1 MMKMKWLKNMI
12 EVWTYAM
19 KNTLFDEGVVVF
31 FVIVPLLYPLLY
43 AYLYNNESV
52 REVPTVVVDNSHSQ
66 LSREFTRRVDATAD
80 VQIVSHCQDMEEAK
94 KMIHHRDAYCLI
106 YIPKDF
112 AKDVAEHRQTVVELY
127 SDMSGILYYKA
138 VYSSCTEVS
147 LEMNKEIKAQ
157 LIPGATE
164 QQISAFQY
172 PIEYKYVPM
181 FNTQS
186 GFATFL
192 IPAILMMIIQ
202 QTMVLGVGMMAGEE
216 REKVRKHIASPYV
229 IGKKPIEMLIG
240 KSTVI
245 FTIYAII
252 SVYLVCI
259 VPYLFDL
266 VHIWHWQ
273 TLLAFMVPFITSC
286 VFFSIALSS
295 IAHDRESFIIMFVFI
310 SIPLL
315 FASGISW
322 PSSNIPIFWKG
333 FSWLFPSTFG
343 VNGFVRI
350 TEMGA
355 TLADVQHELNILW
368 IQTIVYFIISYI
380 VYKRTYGKQ
389 LWA

>member
-1 MMKMKWLKNMI
+1 MKWLRNII
-12 EVWTYAM
+12 EVWAYEM
-19 KNTLFDEGVVVF
+19 KCALFDEGVIVF
-31 FVIVPLLYPLLY
+31 FIIVPFLYPLLY

-66 LSREFTRRVDATAD
+66 LSREFVRRVDATGD
-80 VQIVSHCQDMEEAK
+80 VDIVSYCQDMEEAK
-94 KMIHHRDAYCLI
+94 EMIHQREAYGLI

-112 AKDVAEHRQTVVELY
+112 AKDVAEHRQTTVELY

-138 VYSSCTEVS
+138 VFSSCTEVS
-147 LEMNKEIKAQ
+147 LEMNKEIKAT

-172 PIEYKYVPM
+172 PIEYQYVPM

-186 GFATFL
+186 GFCTFI
-192 IPAILMMIIQ
+192 IPAVLMLIIQ

-216 REKVRKHIASPYV
+216 REKVRKHIAEPHI
-229 IGKKPIEMLIG
+229 IGKNPSEVLFG

-245 FTIYAII
+245 FTIYII
-252 SVYLVCI
+252 VAVYLVCI
-259 VPYLFDL
+259 VPMLFNL
-266 VHIWHWQ
+266 VHIWRWQ
-273 TLLAFMVPFITSC
+273 TLLAFMAPFIAAC
-286 VFFSIALSS
+286 VFFSISLSS
-295 IAHDRESFIIMFVFI
+295 IAHDRESFIIMFVFL

-343 VNGFVRI
+343 INGYVRI

-355 TLADVQHELNILW
+355 TLEDVQYELNALW
-368 IQTIVYFIISYI
+368 IQTFVYGAISYL

>member
-1 MMKMKWLKNMI
+1 MKC
-12 EVWTYAM
+12 A
-19 KNTLFDEGVVVF
+19 LFDEGVIVF
-31 FVIVPLLYPLLY
+31 FIIVPFLYPLLY

-66 LSREFTRRVDATAD
+66 LSREFVRRVDATGD
-80 VQIVSHCQDMEEAK
+80 VDIVSYCQDMEEAK
-94 KMIHHRDAYCLI
+94 EMIHQREAYGLI
-106 YIPKDF
+106 YIPNDF
-112 AKDVAEHRQTVVELY
+112 AKDVAEHRQTTVELY

-138 VYSSCTEVS
+138 VFSSCTEVS
-147 LEMNKEIKAQ
+147 LEMNKEIKAT

-172 PIEYKYVPM
+172 PIEYQYVPM

-186 GFATFL
+186 GFCTFI
-192 IPAILMMIIQ
+192 IPAVLMLIIQ

-216 REKVRKHIASPYV
+216 REKVRKHIAEPHI
-229 IGKKPIEMLIG
+229 IGKNPSEVLFG

-245 FTIYAII
+245 FTIYII
-252 SVYLVCI
+252 VAVYLVCI
-259 VPYLFDL
+259 VPILFNL
-266 VHIWHWQ
+266 VHIWRWQ
-273 TLLAFMVPFITSC
+273 TLLAFMAPFIAAC
-286 VFFSIALSS
+286 VFFSISLSS
-295 IAHDRESFIIMFVFI
+295 IAHDRESFIIMFVFL

-343 VNGFVRI
+343 INGYVRI

-355 TLADVQHELNILW
+355 TLEDVQYELNALW
-368 IQTIVYFIISYI
+368 IQTFVYGAISYL

>member
-1 MMKMKWLKNMI
+1 MKWLRNII
-12 EVWTYAM
+12 EVWAYEM
-19 KNTLFDEGVVVF
+19 KCALFDEGVIVF
-31 FVIVPLLYPLLY
+31 FVIVPFLYPLLY

-52 REVPTVVVDNSHSQ
+52 REVAAVVVDNSHSQ
-66 LSREFTRRVDATAD
+66 LSREFVRRVDATGD
-80 VQIVSHCQDMEEAK
+80 VDIVSYCQDMEEAK
-94 KMIHHRDAYCLI
+94 EMIHQREAYGLI

-112 AKDVAEHRQTVVELY
+112 AKDVAEHRQTTVELY

-138 VYSSCTEVS
+138 VLSSCTEVS

-172 PIEYKYVPM
+172 PIEYQYVPM

-186 GFATFL
+186 GFCTFI
-192 IPAILMMIIQ
+192 IPAVLMMIIQ

-216 REKVRKHIASPYV
+216 REKVRKHIAEPHI
-229 IGKKPIEMLIG
+229 IGKNPSEILLG

-245 FTIYAII
+245 FTIYVIVA
-252 SVYLVCI
+252 VYLVCI
-259 VPYLFDL
+259 VPMLFNL
-266 VHIWHWQ
+266 IHIWRWQ
-273 TLLAFMVPFITSC
+273 TLLAFMVPFITAC
-286 VFFSIALSS
+286 VFFSISISS
-295 IAHDRESFIIMFVFI
+295 IAHDRESFIIMFVFL

-343 VNGFVRI
+343 VNGYVRI

-355 TLADVQHELNILW
+355 TLEDVQYEFNALW
-368 IQTIVYFIISYI
+368 IQTFVYGAISYL

>member
-1 MMKMKWLKNMI
+1 MKWLRNII
-12 EVWTYAM
+12 EVWVYEM
-19 KNTLFDEGVVVF
+19 KCALFDEGVIVF
-31 FVIVPLLYPLLY
+31 FIIVPFLYPLLY

-66 LSREFTRRVDATAD
+66 LSREFVRRVDATGD
-80 VQIVSHCQDMEEAK
+80 VDIVSYCQDMEEAK
-94 KMIHHRDAYCLI
+94 EMIHQREAYGLI

-112 AKDVAEHRQTVVELY
+112 AKDVAEHRQTTVELY

-138 VYSSCTEVS
+138 VFSSCTEVS
-147 LEMNKEIKAQ
+147 LEMNKEIKAT

-172 PIEYKYVPM
+172 PIEYQYVPM

-186 GFATFL
+186 GFCTFI
-192 IPAILMMIIQ
+192 IPAVLMLIIQ

-216 REKVRKHIASPYV
+216 REKVRKHIAEPHI
-229 IGKKPIEMLIG
+229 IGKNPSEVLFG

-245 FTIYAII
+245 FTIYII
-252 SVYLVCI
+252 VAVYLVCI
-259 VPYLFDL
+259 VPMLFNL
-266 VHIWHWQ
+266 VHIWRWQ
-273 TLLAFMVPFITSC
+273 TLLAFMVPFIAAC
-286 VFFSIALSS
+286 VFFSISLSS
-295 IAHDRESFIIMFVFI
+295 IAHDRESFIIMFVFL

-343 VNGFVRI
+343 INGYVRI

-355 TLADVQHELNILW
+355 TLEDVQYELNALW
-368 IQTIVYFIISYI
+368 IQTFVYGAISYL

>member
-1 MMKMKWLKNMI
+1 MKWLRNII
-12 EVWTYAM
+12 EVWAYEM
-19 KNTLFDEGVVVF
+19 KCALFDEGVIVF
-31 FVIVPLLYPLLY
+31 FIIVPFLYPLLY

-66 LSREFTRRVDATAD
+66 LSREFVRRVDATGD
-80 VQIVSHCQDMEEAK
+80 VDIVSYCQDMEEAK
-94 KMIHHRDAYCLI
+94 EMIHQREAYGLI

-112 AKDVAEHRQTVVELY
+112 AKDVAEHRQTTVELY

-138 VYSSCTEVS
+138 VFSSCTEVS
-147 LEMNKEIKAQ
+147 LEMNKEIKAT

-172 PIEYKYVPM
+172 PIEYQYVPM

-186 GFATFL
+186 GFCTFI
-192 IPAILMMIIQ
+192 IPAVLMLIIQ

-216 REKVRKHIASPYV
+216 REKVRKHIAEPHI
-229 IGKKPIEMLIG
+229 IGKNPSEVLFG

-245 FTIYAII
+245 FTIYII
-252 SVYLVCI
+252 VAVYLVCI
-259 VPYLFDL
+259 VPILFNL
-266 VHIWHWQ
+266 VHIWRWQ
-273 TLLAFMVPFITSC
+273 TLLAFMAPFIAAC
-286 VFFSIALSS
+286 VFFSISLSS
-295 IAHDRESFIIMFVFI
+295 IAHDRESFIIMFVFL

-343 VNGFVRI
+343 INGYVRI

-355 TLADVQHELNILW
+355 TLEDVQYELNALW
-368 IQTIVYFIISYI
+368 IQTFVYGAISYLI
-380 VYKRTYGKQ
+380 YKRTYGKQ

>member
-1 MMKMKWLKNMI
+1 MKC
-12 EVWTYAM
+12 A
-19 KNTLFDEGVVVF
+19 LFDEGVIVF
-31 FVIVPLLYPLLY
+31 FIIVPFLYPLLY

-52 REVPTVVVDNSHSQ
+52 REVPAVVVDNSHSQ
-66 LSREFTRRVDATAD
+66 LSREFVRRVDATGD
-80 VQIVSHCQDMEEAK
+80 VDIVSYCQDMEEAK
-94 KMIHHRDAYCLI
+94 EMIHQREAYGLI

-112 AKDVAEHRQTVVELY
+112 AKDVAEHRQTTVELY

-138 VYSSCTEVS
+138 VLSSCTEVS
-147 LEMNKEIKAQ
+147 LEMNKEIKAT

-172 PIEYKYVPM
+172 PIEYQYVPM

-186 GFATFL
+186 GFCTFI
-192 IPAILMMIIQ
+192 IPAVLMMIIQ

-216 REKVRKHIASPYV
+216 REKVRKHIAEPHI
-229 IGKKPIEMLIG
+229 IGKNPSEVLLG

-245 FTIYAII
+245 FTIYII
-252 SVYLVCI
+252 VAVYLVCI
-259 VPYLFDL
+259 VPMLFNL
-266 VHIWHWQ
+266 IHIWRWQ
-273 TLLAFMVPFITSC
+273 TLLAFMAPFIAAC
-286 VFFSIALSS
+286 VFFSISISS
-295 IAHDRESFIIMFVFI
+295 IAHDRESFIIMFVFL

-343 VNGFVRI
+343 VNGYVRI

-355 TLADVQHELNILW
+355 TLEDVQYEFNALW
-368 IQTIVYFIISYI
+368 IQTFVYGAISYL

>member
-1 MMKMKWLKNMI
+1 MKWLRNII
-12 EVWTYAM
+12 EVWAYEM
-19 KNTLFDEGVVVF
+19 KCALFDEGVIVF
-31 FVIVPLLYPLLY
+31 FIIVPFLYPLLY

-66 LSREFTRRVDATAD
+66 LSREFVRRVDATGD
-80 VQIVSHCQDMEEAK
+80 VDIVSYCQDMEEAK
-94 KMIHHRDAYCLI
+94 EMIHQREAYGLI

-112 AKDVAEHRQTVVELY
+112 AKDVAEHRQTTVELY

-138 VYSSCTEVS
+138 VFSSCTEVS
-147 LEMNKEIKAQ
+147 LEMNKEIKAT

-172 PIEYKYVPM
+172 PIEYQYVPM

-186 GFATFL
+186 GFCTFI
-192 IPAILMMIIQ
+192 IPAVLMLIIQ

-216 REKVRKHIASPYV
+216 REKVRKHIAEPHI
-229 IGKKPIEMLIG
+229 IGKNPSEVLFG

-245 FTIYAII
+245 FTIYII
-252 SVYLVCI
+252 VAVYLVCI
-259 VPYLFDL
+259 VPILFNL
-266 VHIWHWQ
+266 VHIWRWQ
-273 TLLAFMVPFITSC
+273 TLLAFMAPFIAAC
-286 VFFSIALSS
+286 VFFSISLSS
-295 IAHDRESFIIMFVFI
+295 IAHDRESFIIMFVFL

-343 VNGFVRI
+343 INGYVRI

-355 TLADVQHELNILW
+355 TLEDVQYEFNALW
-368 IQTIVYFIISYI
+368 IQTFVYGAISYL

>member
-1 MMKMKWLKNMI
+1 MKC
-12 EVWTYAM
+12 A
-19 KNTLFDEGVVVF
+19 LFDEGVIVF
-31 FVIVPLLYPLLY
+31 FIIVPFLYPLLY

-66 LSREFTRRVDATAD
+66 LSREFVRRVDATGD
-80 VQIVSHCQDMEEAK
+80 VDIVSYCQDMEEAK
-94 KMIHHRDAYCLI
+94 EMIHQREAYGLI

-112 AKDVAEHRQTVVELY
+112 AKDVAEHRQTTVELY

-138 VYSSCTEVS
+138 VFSSCTEVS
-147 LEMNKEIKAQ
+147 LEMNKEIKAT

-172 PIEYKYVPM
+172 PIEYQYVPM

-186 GFATFL
+186 GFCTFI
-192 IPAILMMIIQ
+192 IPAVLMLIIQ

-216 REKVRKHIASPYV
+216 REKVRKHIAEPHI
-229 IGKKPIEMLIG
+229 IGKNPSEVLFG

-245 FTIYAII
+245 FTIYII
-252 SVYLVCI
+252 VAVYLVCI
-259 VPYLFDL
+259 VPVLFNL
-266 VHIWHWQ
+266 VHIWRWQ
-273 TLLAFMVPFITSC
+273 TLLAFMVPFIAAC
-286 VFFSIALSS
+286 VFFSISLSS
-295 IAHDRESFIIMFVFI
+295 IAHDRESFIIMFVFL

-343 VNGFVRI
+343 INGYVRI

-355 TLADVQHELNILW
+355 TLEDVQYELNALW
-368 IQTIVYFIISYI
+368 IQTFVYGAISYL

>member
-1 MMKMKWLKNMI
+1 MKWLRNTI
-12 EVWTYAM
+12 EVWAHAM
-19 KNTLFDEGVVVF
+19 RAALFDEGVVVF
-31 FVIVPLLYPLLY
+31 FVVVPLLYPLLY

-66 LSREFTRRVDATAD
+66 LSREFVRRVDATGD
-80 VQIVSHCQDMEEAK
+80 VQIISHFQDMEEAK
-94 KMIHHRDAYCLI
+94 AMIHHRDAYCLI

-112 AKDVAEHRQTVVELY
+112 AKDVAEHRQTTVELY

-138 VYSSCTEVS
+138 VLSSCTEVS
-147 LEMNKEIKAQ
+147 LDMNKEIKAQ
-157 LIPGATE
+157 MIPGATE

-172 PIEYKYVPM
+172 PIEYQYVPL

-192 IPAILMMIIQ
+192 IPAVLMLIIQ

-216 REKVRKHIASPYV
+216 REKVRKHIASDWI
-229 IGKKPIEMLIG
+229 IGKNPVEILIG
-240 KSTVI
+240 QSTVI
-245 FTIYAII
+245 FTIYVMIA
-252 SVYLVCI
+252 VYLVCI
-259 VPYLFDL
+259 VPPLFNL
-266 VHIWHWQ
+266 VHIWRWQ
-273 TLLAFMVPFITSC
+273 TLLAFMVPYIASC

-295 IAHDRESFIIMFVFI
+295 IAHDRESFIIMFVFL
-310 SIPLL
+310 SVPLL

-343 VNGFVRI
+343 INGYVRI

-355 TLADVQHELNILW
+355 TLEDVQHELNALW
-368 IQTIVYFIISYI
+368 IQTFVYLGISYL

>member
-1 MMKMKWLKNMI
+1 MKWLRNTI
-12 EVWTYAM
+12 EVWAHAM
-19 KNTLFDEGVVVF
+19 RSSLLDEGVVVF
-31 FVIVPLLYPLLY
+31 FVVVPLLYPLLY

-66 LSREFTRRVDATAD
+66 LSREFVRRVDATGD

-94 KMIHHRDAYCLI
+94 AMIHHRDAYCLI
-106 YIPKDF
+106 YIPKEF
-112 AKDVAEHRQTVVELY
+112 AKDVAEHRQTTVELY

-138 VYSSCTEVS
+138 VLSSCTEVS
-147 LEMNKEIKAQ
+147 LDMNKEIKAQ

-172 PIEYKYVPM
+172 PIEYQYVPM

-186 GFATFL
+186 GFATFI
-192 IPAILMMIIQ
+192 IPAVLMMIIQ

-216 REKVRKHIASPYV
+216 REKVRKGIASHWI
-229 IGKKPIEMLIG
+229 IGKNPIEILIG
-240 KSTVI
+240 QSTVI
-245 FTIYAII
+245 FTIYVMIA
-252 SVYLVCI
+252 VYLVCI
-259 VPYLFDL
+259 VPPLFNL
-266 VHIWHWQ
+266 VHIWRWQ
-273 TLLAFMVPFITSC
+273 TLLAFMVPYIASC
-286 VFFSIALSS
+286 VFFSISISS
-295 IAHDRESFIIMFVFI
+295 IAHDRESFIIMFVFL

-343 VNGFVRI
+343 INGYVRI

-355 TLADVQHELNILW
+355 TLEDVQHELDALW
-368 IQTIVYFIISYI
+368 IQTIVYFCISYL

>member
-1 MMKMKWLKNMI
+1 MKWLRNTI
-12 EVWTYAM
+12 EVWAYEM
-19 KNTLFDEGVVVF
+19 KCALFDEGVVVF
-31 FVIVPLLYPLLY
+31 FIIVPLLYPLLY
-43 AYLYNNESV
+43 AYLYNKENV

-66 LSREFTRRVDATAD
+66 LSREFVRRVDASAD
-80 VQIVSHCQDMEEAK
+80 VLVVSHCQDMEEAK
-94 KMIHHRDAYCLI
+94 TMIHHRDAYCLI

-112 AKDVAEHRQTVVELY
+112 AKDVAEHRQTTVELY

-138 VYSSCTEVS
+138 VLSSCTEVS
-147 LEMNKEIKAQ
+147 LDMNKEIKAS
-157 LIPGATE
+157 LLPGATE

-186 GFATFL
+186 GFCTFI
-192 IPAILMMIIQ
+192 IPAVLMLIIQ

-216 REKVRKHIASPYV
+216 REKVRKHIAEPHI
-229 IGKKPIEMLIG
+229 IGKNPSEVLLG

-245 FTIYAII
+245 FTIYVMIA
-252 SVYLVCI
+252 VYLVCI
-259 VPYLFDL
+259 VPPLFNL
-266 VHIWHWQ
+266 IHIWRWQ
-273 TLLAFMVPFITSC
+273 TLLAFMVPFITAC
-286 VFFSIALSS
+286 VFFSISLSS
-295 IAHDRESFIIMFVFI
+295 IAHDRESFIIMFVFL
-310 SIPLL
+310 SVPLL

-322 PSSNIPIFWKG
+322 PASNIPIFWKG

-343 VNGFVRI
+343 INGYVRI

-355 TLADVQHELNILW
+355 TLADVQHEFNALW
-368 IQTIVYFIISYI
+368 IQTFVYGAISYL

>member
-1 MMKMKWLKNMI
+1 MKWLRNTI
-12 EVWTYAM
+12 EVWAYAM
-19 KNTLFDEGVVVF
+19 RAALFDEGVVVF
-31 FVIVPLLYPLLY
+31 FVVVPLLYPLLY

-66 LSREFTRRVDATAD
+66 LSREFTRRVDASAD
-80 VQIVSHCQDMEEAK
+80 VQIISHCQDMEEAK
-94 KMIHHRDAYCLI
+94 EMIHRRDAYCLI
-106 YIPKDF
+106 YIPQDF
-112 AKDVAEHRQTVVELY
+112 EKDVAEHRQSTVELY
-127 SDMSGILYYKA
+127 SDMSGLLYYKA
-138 VYSSCTEVS
+138 VLSSCTEVS
-147 LEMNKEIKAQ
+147 LDMNKEIKAQ

-164 QQISAFQY
+164 EQISVFQY

-192 IPAILMMIIQ
+192 IPAVLMMIIQ

-216 REKVRKHIASPYV
+216 REKVRKGIASHWI
-229 IGKKPIEMLIG
+229 IGKNPIEILIG
-240 KSTVI
+240 QSTVI
-245 FTIYAII
+245 FTIYVMIA
-252 SVYLVCI
+252 VYLVCI
-259 VPYLFDL
+259 VPPLFGL
-266 VHIWHWQ
+266 IHIWRWQ
-273 TLLAFMVPFITSC
+273 TLLAFMVPFIAAC

-295 IAHDRESFIIMFVFI
+295 IAHDRESFIIMFVFL

-322 PSSNIPIFWKG
+322 PASNIPIFWKG
-333 FSWLFPSTFG
+333 FSWVFPSTFG
-343 VNGFVRI
+343 INGYVRI

-355 TLADVQHELNILW
+355 TLEDVQHELNVLW
-368 IQTIVYFIISYI
+368 IQTIVYFCISYL

>member
-1 MMKMKWLKNMI
+1 MKWLRNTI
-12 EVWTYAM
+12 EVWAYEM
-19 KNTLFDEGVVVF
+19 KCALFDEGVVVF
-31 FVIVPLLYPLLY
+31 FIIVPLLYPLLY
-43 AYLYNNESV
+43 AYLYNKENV

-66 LSREFTRRVDATAD
+66 LSREFVRRVDASAD
-80 VQIVSHCQDMEEAK
+80 VLVVSHCQDMEEAK
-94 KMIHHRDAYCLI
+94 AMIHHRDAYCLI

-112 AKDVAEHRQTVVELY
+112 AKDVAEHRQTTVELY

-138 VYSSCTEVS
+138 VLSSCTEVS
-147 LEMNKEIKAQ
+147 LDMNKEIKAS
-157 LIPGATE
+157 LLPGATE

-186 GFATFL
+186 GFCTFI
-192 IPAILMMIIQ
+192 IPAVLMLIIQ

-216 REKVRKHIASPYV
+216 REKVRKHIAEPHI
-229 IGKKPIEMLIG
+229 IGKNPSEVLLG

-245 FTIYAII
+245 FTIYVMIA
-252 SVYLVCI
+252 VYLVCI
-259 VPYLFDL
+259 VPPLFNL
-266 VHIWHWQ
+266 IHIWRWQ
-273 TLLAFMVPFITSC
+273 TLLAFMVPFITAC
-286 VFFSIALSS
+286 VFFSISLSS
-295 IAHDRESFIIMFVFI
+295 IAHDRESFIIMFVFL
-310 SIPLL
+310 SVPLL

-322 PSSNIPIFWKG
+322 PASNIPIFWKG

-343 VNGFVRI
+343 INGYVRI

-355 TLADVQHELNILW
+355 TLADVQHELNALW
-368 IQTIVYFIISYI
+368 IQTFVYGAISYL

>member
-1 MMKMKWLKNMI
+1 MKC
-12 EVWTYAM
+12 A
-19 KNTLFDEGVVVF
+19 LFDEGVIVF
-31 FVIVPLLYPLLY
+31 FIIVPFLYPLLY

-66 LSREFTRRVDATAD
+66 LSREFVRRVDATGD
-80 VQIVSHCQDMEEAK
+80 VDIVSYCQDMEEAK
-94 KMIHHRDAYCLI
+94 EMIHQREAYGLI

-112 AKDVAEHRQTVVELY
+112 AKDVAEHRQTTVELY

-138 VYSSCTEVS
+138 VFSSCTEVS
-147 LEMNKEIKAQ
+147 LEMNKEIKAT

-172 PIEYKYVPM
+172 PIEYQYVPM

-186 GFATFL
+186 GFCTFI
-192 IPAILMMIIQ
+192 IPAVLMLIIQ

-216 REKVRKHIASPYV
+216 REKVRKHIAEPHI
-229 IGKKPIEMLIG
+229 IGKNPSEVLFG

-245 FTIYAII
+245 FTIYII
-252 SVYLVCI
+252 VAVYLVCI
-259 VPYLFDL
+259 VPILFNL
-266 VHIWHWQ
+266 VHIWRWQ
-273 TLLAFMVPFITSC
+273 TLLAFMAPFIAAC
-286 VFFSIALSS
+286 VFFSISLSS
-295 IAHDRESFIIMFVFI
+295 IAHDRESFIIMFVFL

-343 VNGFVRI
+343 INGYVRI

-355 TLADVQHELNILW
+355 TLEDVQYELNALW
-368 IQTIVYFIISYI
+368 IQTFVYGAISYLI
-380 VYKRTYGKQ
+380 YKRTYGKQ

>member
-1 MMKMKWLKNMI
+1 MKWLRNTI
-12 EVWTYAM
+12 EVWAYAM
-19 KNTLFDEGVVVF
+19 RAALFDEGVVVF
-31 FVIVPLLYPLLY
+31 FVVVPLLYPLLY

-66 LSREFTRRVDATAD
+66 LSREFTRRVDASAD
-80 VQIVSHCQDMEEAK
+80 VQIISHCQDMEEAK
-94 KMIHHRDAYCLI
+94 EMIHRRDAYCLI
-106 YIPKDF
+106 YIPQDF
-112 AKDVAEHRQTVVELY
+112 EKDVAEHRQTTVELY
-127 SDMSGILYYKA
+127 SDMSGLLYYKA
-138 VYSSCTEVS
+138 VLSSCTEVS
-147 LEMNKEIKAQ
+147 LDMNKEIKAQ

-164 QQISAFQY
+164 EQISVFQY

-192 IPAILMMIIQ
+192 IPAVLMMIIQ

-216 REKVRKHIASPYV
+216 REKVRKGIASHWI
-229 IGKKPIEMLIG
+229 IGKNPIEILIG
-240 KSTVI
+240 QSTVI
-245 FTIYAII
+245 FTIYVMIA
-252 SVYLVCI
+252 VYLVCI
-259 VPYLFDL
+259 VPPLFGL
-266 VHIWHWQ
+266 IHIWRWQ
-273 TLLAFMVPFITSC
+273 TLLAFMVPFIAAC

-295 IAHDRESFIIMFVFI
+295 IAHDRESFIIMFVFL

-322 PSSNIPIFWKG
+322 PASNIPIFWKG
-333 FSWLFPSTFG
+333 FSWVFPSTFG
-343 VNGFVRI
+343 INGYVRI

-355 TLADVQHELNILW
+355 TLEDVQHELNVLW
-368 IQTIVYFIISYI
+368 IQTIVYFCISYL

>member
-1 MMKMKWLKNMI
+1 MKC
-12 EVWTYAM
+12 A
-19 KNTLFDEGVVVF
+19 LFDEGVIVF
-31 FVIVPLLYPLLY
+31 FIIVPFLYPLLY

-66 LSREFTRRVDATAD
+66 LSREFVRRVDATGD
-80 VQIVSHCQDMEEAK
+80 VDIVSYCQDMEEAK
-94 KMIHHRDAYCLI
+94 EMIHQREAYGLI

-112 AKDVAEHRQTVVELY
+112 AKDVAEHRQTTVELY

-138 VYSSCTEVS
+138 VLSSCTEVS
-147 LEMNKEIKAQ
+147 LEMNKEIKAT

-172 PIEYKYVPM
+172 PIEYQYVPM

-186 GFATFL
+186 GFCTFI
-192 IPAILMMIIQ
+192 IPAVLMLIIQ

-216 REKVRKHIASPYV
+216 REKVRKHIAEPHI
-229 IGKKPIEMLIG
+229 IGKNPSEILLG

-245 FTIYAII
+245 FTIYVIVA
-252 SVYLVCI
+252 VYLVCI
-259 VPYLFDL
+259 VPMLFNL
-266 VHIWHWQ
+266 IHIWRWQ
-273 TLLAFMVPFITSC
+273 TLLAFMVPFITAC
-286 VFFSIALSS
+286 VFFSISLSS
-295 IAHDRESFIIMFVFI
+295 IAHDRESFIIMFVFL

-333 FSWLFPSTFG
+333 FSLLFPSTFG
-343 VNGFVRI
+343 INGYVRI

-355 TLADVQHELNILW
+355 TLEDVQYEFNALW
-368 IQTIVYFIISYI
+368 IQTFVYGAISYL

>member
-1 MMKMKWLKNMI
+1 MKWLRNII
-12 EVWTYAM
+12 EVWAYEM
-19 KNTLFDEGVVVF
+19 KCALFDEGVIVF
-31 FVIVPLLYPLLY
+31 FIIVPFLYPLLY

-66 LSREFTRRVDATAD
+66 LSREFVRRVDATGD
-80 VQIVSHCQDMEEAK
+80 VDIVSYCQDMEEAK
-94 KMIHHRDAYCLI
+94 EMIHQREAYGLI

-112 AKDVAEHRQTVVELY
+112 AKDVAEHRQTTVELY

-138 VYSSCTEVS
+138 VFSSCTEVS
-147 LEMNKEIKAQ
+147 LEMNKEIKAT

-172 PIEYKYVPM
+172 PIEYQYVPM

-186 GFATFL
+186 GFCTFI
-192 IPAILMMIIQ
+192 IPAVLMLIIQ

-216 REKVRKHIASPYV
+216 REKVRKHIAEPHI
-229 IGKKPIEMLIG
+229 IGKNPSEVLFG

-245 FTIYAII
+245 FTIYII
-252 SVYLVCI
+252 VAVYLVCI
-259 VPYLFDL
+259 VPILFNL
-266 VHIWHWQ
+266 VHIWRWQ
-273 TLLAFMVPFITSC
+273 TLLAFMVPFIAAC
-286 VFFSIALSS
+286 VFFSISLSS
-295 IAHDRESFIIMFVFI
+295 IAHDRESFIIMFVFL

-343 VNGFVRI
+343 INGYVRI

-355 TLADVQHELNILW
+355 TLEDVQYEFNALW
-368 IQTIVYFIISYI
+368 IQTFVYGAISYL

>member
-1 MMKMKWLKNMI
+1 MKC
-12 EVWTYAM
+12 A
-19 KNTLFDEGVVVF
+19 LFDEGVIVF
-31 FVIVPLLYPLLY
+31 FIIVPFLYPLLY

-66 LSREFTRRVDATAD
+66 LSREFVRRVDATGD
-80 VQIVSHCQDMEEAK
+80 VDIVSYCQDMEEAK
-94 KMIHHRDAYCLI
+94 EMIHQREAYGLI

-112 AKDVAEHRQTVVELY
+112 AKDVAEHRQTTVELY

-138 VYSSCTEVS
+138 VFSSCTEVS
-147 LEMNKEIKAQ
+147 LEMNKEIKAT

-172 PIEYKYVPM
+172 PIEYQYVPM

-186 GFATFL
+186 GFCTFI
-192 IPAILMMIIQ
+192 IPAVLMLIIQ

-216 REKVRKHIASPYV
+216 REKVRKHIAEPHI
-229 IGKKPIEMLIG
+229 IGKNPSEVLFG

-245 FTIYAII
+245 FTIYII
-252 SVYLVCI
+252 VAVYLVCI
-259 VPYLFDL
+259 VPILFNL
-266 VHIWHWQ
+266 VHIWRWQ
-273 TLLAFMVPFITSC
+273 TLLAFMAPFIAAC
-286 VFFSIALSS
+286 VFFSISLSS
-295 IAHDRESFIIMFVFI
+295 IAHDRESFIIMFVFL

-343 VNGFVRI
+343 INGYVRI

-355 TLADVQHELNILW
+355 TLEDVQYELNALW
-368 IQTIVYFIISYI
+368 IQTFVYGAISYL

>member
-1 MMKMKWLKNMI
+1 MKWLRNII
-12 EVWTYAM
+12 EVWAYEM
-19 KNTLFDEGVVVF
+19 KCALFDEGVIVF
-31 FVIVPLLYPLLY
+31 FIIVPFLYPLLY

-66 LSREFTRRVDATAD
+66 LSREFVRRVDATGD
-80 VQIVSHCQDMEEAK
+80 VDIVSYCQDMEEAK
-94 KMIHHRDAYCLI
+94 EMIHQREAYGLI

-112 AKDVAEHRQTVVELY
+112 AKDVAEHRQTTVELY

-138 VYSSCTEVS
+138 VFSSCTEVS
-147 LEMNKEIKAQ
+147 LEMNKEIKAT

-172 PIEYKYVPM
+172 PIEYQYVPM

-186 GFATFL
+186 GFCTFI
-192 IPAILMMIIQ
+192 IPAVLMLIIQ

-216 REKVRKHIASPYV
+216 REKVRKHIAEPHI
-229 IGKKPIEMLIG
+229 IGKNPSEVLFG

-245 FTIYAII
+245 FTIYII
-252 SVYLVCI
+252 VAVYLVCI
-259 VPYLFDL
+259 VPMLFNL
-266 VHIWHWQ
+266 IHIWRWQ
-273 TLLAFMVPFITSC
+273 TLLAFMIPFIAAC
-286 VFFSIALSS
+286 VFFSISLSS
-295 IAHDRESFIIMFVFI
+295 IAHDRESFIIMFVFL

-343 VNGFVRI
+343 INGYVRI

-355 TLADVQHELNILW
+355 TLEDVQYEFNALW
-368 IQTIVYFIISYI
+368 IQTFVYGAISYL

>member
-1 MMKMKWLKNMI
+1 MKWLRNII
-12 EVWTYAM
+12 EVWAYEM
-19 KNTLFDEGVVVF
+19 KCALFDEGVIVF
-31 FVIVPLLYPLLY
+31 FIIVPFLYPLLY

-66 LSREFTRRVDATAD
+66 LSREFVRRVDATGD
-80 VQIVSHCQDMEEAK
+80 VDIVSYCQDMEEAK
-94 KMIHHRDAYCLI
+94 EMIHQREAYGLI

-112 AKDVAEHRQTVVELY
+112 AKDVAEHRQTTVELY

-147 LEMNKEIKAQ
+147 LEMNKEIKAT

-172 PIEYKYVPM
+172 PIEYQYVPM

-186 GFATFL
+186 GFCTFI
-192 IPAILMMIIQ
+192 IPAVLMLIIQ

-216 REKVRKHIASPYV
+216 REKVRKHIAEPHI
-229 IGKKPIEMLIG
+229 IGKNPSEVLFG

-245 FTIYAII
+245 FTIYII
-252 SVYLVCI
+252 VAVYLVCI
-259 VPYLFDL
+259 VPILFNL
-266 VHIWHWQ
+266 VHIWRWQ
-273 TLLAFMVPFITSC
+273 TLLAFMAPFIAAC
-286 VFFSIALSS
+286 VFFSISLSS
-295 IAHDRESFIIMFVFI
+295 IAHDRESFIIMFVFL

-343 VNGFVRI
+343 INGYVRI

-355 TLADVQHELNILW
+355 TLEDVQYELNALW
-368 IQTIVYFIISYI
+368 IQTFVYGAISYL

>member
-1 MMKMKWLKNMI
+1 MI
-12 EVWTYAM
+12 EVWAYAM
-19 KNTLFDEGVVVF
+19 RSALFDEGVVVF

-43 AYLYNNESV
+43 AYLYNKESV

-66 LSREFTRRVDATAD
+66 LSREFLRRVDATAD
-80 VQIVSHCQDMEEAK
+80 VNIVSHCQDMEEAQD
-94 KMIHHRDAYCLI
+94 MIHRRDAYCLI

-112 AKDVAEHRQTVVELY
+112 EKDVAEMRQTTVELY
-127 SDMSGILYYKA
+127 SDMSGLLYYKA
-138 VYSSCTEVS
+138 VLSSCTEVS
-147 LEMNKEIKAQ
+147 LDMNKEIKAAR
-157 LIPGATE
+157 IPGATE
-164 QQISAFQY
+164 EQISVFQY

-192 IPAILMMIIQ
+192 IPAVLMMIIQ

-216 REKVRKHIASPYV
+216 REKVRKRIASPYI
-229 IGKKPIEMLIG
+229 IGKRPIEILFGQSI
-240 KSTVI
+240 VI
-245 FTIYAII
+245 FTIYILMA
-252 SVYLVCI
+252 VYLVCI
-259 VPYLFDL
+259 VPPLFNL
-266 VHIWHWQ
+266 VHIWRWQ
-273 TLLAFMVPFITSC
+273 TLLAFMVPYISAC

-343 VNGFVRI
+343 INGYVRV

-355 TLADVQHELNILW
+355 SLLDVQHELDALW
-368 IQTIVYFIISYI
+368 IQTIVYFVISYL

>member
-1 MMKMKWLKNMI
+1 MKCAL
-12 EVWTYAM
+12 
-19 KNTLFDEGVVVF
+19 LDEGVVVF

-43 AYLYNNESV
+43 AYLYNHESV

-94 KMIHHRDAYCLI
+94 SMIHHRDAYCLI

-112 AKDVAEHRQTVVELY
+112 AKDVAEHRQTTVELY
-127 SDMSGILYYKA
+127 SDMSGLLYYKA
-138 VYSSCTEVS
+138 VLSSCTEVS

-164 QQISAFQY
+164 QQISTFQY
-172 PIEYKYVPM
+172 PIQYKYVPM

-186 GFATFL
+186 GFATFI
-192 IPAILMMIIQ
+192 IPAVLMMIIQ

-216 REKVRKHIASPYV
+216 REKVRKHIAEPHI
-229 IGKKPIEMLIG
+229 IGKNPIEVLFG
-240 KSTVI
+240 KSSVI
-245 FTIYAII
+245 FTIYVLVAL
-252 SVYLVCI
+252 YLVCI
-259 VPYLFDL
+259 VPPLFNL
-266 VHIWHWQ
+266 VHIWRWQ
-273 TLLAFMVPFITSC
+273 TLLAFMMPYILAC
-286 VFFSIALSS
+286 VFFSISISS
-295 IAHDRESFIIMFVFI
+295 VAHDRESFIIMFVFI

-322 PSSNIPIFWKG
+322 PASNIPMFWKG

-343 VNGFVRI
+343 VNGYVRI

-355 TLADVQHELNILW
+355 TLADVQRELNALW
-368 IQTIVYFIISYI
+368 IQTFAYFGISYL

>member
-1 MMKMKWLKNMI
+1 MI
-12 EVWTYAM
+12 EVWAYAM
-19 KNTLFDEGVVVF
+19 RSALFDEGVVVF

-43 AYLYNNESV
+43 AYLYNKESV

-66 LSREFTRRVDATAD
+66 LSREFLRRVDATAD
-80 VQIVSHCQDMEEAK
+80 VNIVSHCQDMEEAQD
-94 KMIHHRDAYCLI
+94 MIHRRDAYCLI

-112 AKDVAEHRQTVVELY
+112 EKDVAEMRQTTVELY
-127 SDMSGILYYKA
+127 SDMSGLLYYKA
-138 VYSSCTEVS
+138 VLSSCTEVS
-147 LEMNKEIKAQ
+147 LDMNKEIKAAR
-157 LIPGATE
+157 IPGATE
-164 QQISAFQY
+164 EQISVFQY

-192 IPAILMMIIQ
+192 IPAVLMMIIQ

-216 REKVRKHIASPYV
+216 REKVRKRIASPYI
-229 IGKKPIEMLIG
+229 IGKRPIEILFGQSI
-240 KSTVI
+240 VI
-245 FTIYAII
+245 FTIYILMA
-252 SVYLVCI
+252 VYLVCI
-259 VPYLFDL
+259 VPPLFNL
-266 VHIWHWQ
+266 VHIWRWQ
-273 TLLAFMVPFITSC
+273 TLLAFMVPYISAC
-286 VFFSIALSS
+286 VFFSISISS

-343 VNGFVRI
+343 INGYVRV

-355 TLADVQHELNILW
+355 SLLDVQHELDALW
-368 IQTIVYFIISYI
+368 IQTIVYFVISYL

>member
-1 MMKMKWLKNMI
+1 MKWLRNII
-12 EVWTYAM
+12 EVWAYEM
-19 KNTLFDEGVVVF
+19 KCALFDEGVIVF
-31 FVIVPLLYPLLY
+31 FIIVPFLYPLLY

-66 LSREFTRRVDATAD
+66 LSREFVRRVDATGD
-80 VQIVSHCQDMEEAK
+80 VDIVSYCQDMEEAK
-94 KMIHHRDAYCLI
+94 EMIHQREAYGLI

-112 AKDVAEHRQTVVELY
+112 AKDVAEHRQTTVELY

-138 VYSSCTEVS
+138 VFSSCTEVS
-147 LEMNKEIKAQ
+147 LEMNKEIKAT

-172 PIEYKYVPM
+172 PIEYQYVPM

-186 GFATFL
+186 GFCTFI
-192 IPAILMMIIQ
+192 IPAVLMLIIQ

-216 REKVRKHIASPYV
+216 REKVRKHIAEPHI
-229 IGKKPIEMLIG
+229 IGKNPSEVLFG

-245 FTIYAII
+245 FTIYII
-252 SVYLVCI
+252 VAVYLVCI
-259 VPYLFDL
+259 VPILFNL
-266 VHIWHWQ
+266 VHIWRWQ
-273 TLLAFMVPFITSC
+273 TLLAFMAPFIAAC
-286 VFFSIALSS
+286 VFFSISLSS
-295 IAHDRESFIIMFVFI
+295 IAHDRESFIIMFVFL

-343 VNGFVRI
+343 INGYVRI

-355 TLADVQHELNILW
+355 TLEDVQYELNALW
-368 IQTIVYFIISYI
+368 IQTFVYGAISYL

>member
-1 MMKMKWLKNMI
+1 MKC
-12 EVWTYAM
+12 A
-19 KNTLFDEGVVVF
+19 LFDEGVIVF
-31 FVIVPLLYPLLY
+31 FIIVPFLYPLLY

-66 LSREFTRRVDATAD
+66 LSREFVRRVDATGD
-80 VQIVSHCQDMEEAK
+80 VDIVSYCQDMEEAK
-94 KMIHHRDAYCLI
+94 EMIHQREAYGLI

-112 AKDVAEHRQTVVELY
+112 AKDVAEHRQTTVELY

-138 VYSSCTEVS
+138 VFSSCTEVS
-147 LEMNKEIKAQ
+147 LEMNKEIKAT

-172 PIEYKYVPM
+172 PIEYQYVPM

-186 GFATFL
+186 GFCTFI
-192 IPAILMMIIQ
+192 IPAVLMLIIQ

-216 REKVRKHIASPYV
+216 REKVRKHIAEPHI
-229 IGKKPIEMLIG
+229 IGKNPSEVLFG

-245 FTIYAII
+245 FTIYII
-252 SVYLVCI
+252 VAVYLVCI
-259 VPYLFDL
+259 VPMLFNL
-266 VHIWHWQ
+266 VHIWRWQ
-273 TLLAFMVPFITSC
+273 TLLAFMVPFITAC
-286 VFFSIALSS
+286 VFFSISISS
-295 IAHDRESFIIMFVFI
+295 IAHDRESFIIMFVFL

-343 VNGFVRI
+343 INGYVRI

-355 TLADVQHELNILW
+355 TLEDVQHELNALW
-368 IQTIVYFIISYI
+368 IQTFVYGAISYL

>member
-1 MMKMKWLKNMI
+1 MKC
-12 EVWTYAM
+12 A
-19 KNTLFDEGVVVF
+19 LFDEGVIVF
-31 FVIVPLLYPLLY
+31 FIIVPFLYPLLY

-66 LSREFTRRVDATAD
+66 LSREFVRRVDATGD
-80 VQIVSHCQDMEEAK
+80 VDIVSYCQDMEEAK
-94 KMIHHRDAYCLI
+94 EMIHQREAYGLI

-112 AKDVAEHRQTVVELY
+112 AKDVAEHRQTTVELY

-138 VYSSCTEVS
+138 VFSSCTEVS
-147 LEMNKEIKAQ
+147 LEMNKEIKAT

-172 PIEYKYVPM
+172 PIEYQYVPM

-186 GFATFL
+186 GFCTFI
-192 IPAILMMIIQ
+192 IPAVLMLIIQ

-216 REKVRKHIASPYV
+216 REKVRKHIAEPHI
-229 IGKKPIEMLIG
+229 IGKNPSEVLFG

-245 FTIYAII
+245 FTIYII
-252 SVYLVCI
+252 VAVYLVCI
-259 VPYLFDL
+259 VPILFNL
-266 VHIWHWQ
+266 VHIWRWQ
-273 TLLAFMVPFITSC
+273 TLLAFMVPFIAAC
-286 VFFSIALSS
+286 VFFSISLSS
-295 IAHDRESFIIMFVFI
+295 IAHDRESFIIMFVFL

-343 VNGFVRI
+343 INGYVRI

-355 TLADVQHELNILW
+355 TLEDVQYELNALW
-368 IQTIVYFIISYI
+368 IQTFVYGAISYL